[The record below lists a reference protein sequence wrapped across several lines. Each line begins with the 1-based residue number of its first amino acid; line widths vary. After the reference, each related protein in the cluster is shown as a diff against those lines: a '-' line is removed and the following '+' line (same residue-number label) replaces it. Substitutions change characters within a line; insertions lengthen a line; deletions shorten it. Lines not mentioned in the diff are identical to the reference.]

1 MEPENEWL
9 KTVRNSY
16 RSALHL
22 SFCLPPIII
31 FVYATD
37 MDLPYRIGT
46 FLTIGSFGF
55 LTVSVRLG
63 ATRCFEYKSLLQALE
78 SKLLVDRLYHQSIK
92 TKHNSSHPD
101 IFLATSGHPM
111 KTTMRTIS
119 GDVFEL
125 ISKGKGLDKREAEE
139 MRPVLESSDKILP
152 PTPKIV
158 MDYYSTLFGS
168 IWFCCLACA
177 ISIVLLLSNMMLYAD
192 DSWMLALNTVHF
204 VATFLI
210 MSGEAPITFI
220 FILRWLLVTE
230 CSIQAWGYQV
240 VELITASDVA
250 LEKERDAAMERNADA
265 MELQRTRQIAERVFT
280 RKIDA
285 LHDLF
290 AIPLATINQK
300 ISTVITFLIPCC
312 MCVLSAQIAELYS
325 NLTTTADTIL
335 KPLMMTAMIFMVFIV
350 TYNCGQLSE
359 NLIQAKESLRRPRVL
374 LSLNSIFGDPQAAEF
389 FTRQYMLYEA
399 VGFKLISVIFTHGTA
414 LTLIAT
420 FSVGMVFA
428 FGPSLANAMV

>member
-1 MEPENEWL
+1 MQYPSL
-9 KTVRNSY
+9 G
-16 RSALHL
+16 L
-22 SFCLPPIII
+22 S
-31 FVYATD
+31 
-37 MDLPYRIGT
+37 
-46 FLTIGSFGF
+46 S
-55 LTVSVRLG
+55 SG
-63 ATRCFEYKSLLQALE
+63 AHHS
-78 SKLLVDRLYHQSIK
+78 
-92 TKHNSSHPD
+92 
-101 IFLATSGHPM
+101 
-111 KTTMRTIS
+111 
-119 GDVFEL
+119 
-125 ISKGKGLDKREAEE
+125 
-139 MRPVLESSDKILP
+139 
-152 PTPKIV
+152 
-158 MDYYSTLFGS
+158 
-168 IWFCCLACA
+168 
-177 ISIVLLLSNMMLYAD
+177 
-192 DSWMLALNTVHF
+192 
-204 VATFLI
+204 
-210 MSGEAPITFI
+210 
-220 FILRWLLVTE
+220 
-230 CSIQAWGYQV
+230 
-240 VELITASDVA
+240 SDVA

-265 MELQRTRQIAERVFT
+265 MELQRIRQIAERVFT